1 MNHQLDTFADVK
13 KITRLPSKLYI
24 YHYKSVFWKCYQH
37 ITSHHGLYPTQ
48 MDHKLISHKH
58 QSNKQCSSS
67 RFNASRLLLKEIRHM
82 TLIML
87 TVMKTPKN
95 AKSETLWN
103 YAEINH
109 SNSWVNTQW
118 LMLSI
123 EYWWRIWPMTHCHLW
138 NEACRNH
145 WFSHLLLRHHYNNV
159 DHPQTKW

>member
-1 MNHQLDTFADVK
+1 METEWITNWIPLLMWK

-48 MDHKLISHKH
+48 MNHKLISHKH

-87 TVMKTPKN
+87 TVMKTQKMQKVKHCGIML
-95 AKSETLWN
+95 KSIIPIRGSIPN
-103 YAEINH
+103 DSCYP
-109 SNSWVNTQW
+109 
-118 LMLSI
+118 LSI
-123 EYWWRIWPMTHCHLW
+123 DDPLSSLEWGMSKSLIFPLAIKTSLQY
-138 NEACRNH
+138 CRSSSN
-145 WFSHLLLRHHYNNV
+145 
-159 DHPQTKW
+159 